1 VWTQVSEADVPKLKL
16 GMPAYFTTL
25 GNPDRRWYG
34 KLQQIQPTPTITNNV
49 VLYTA
54 TFDVANPRNELMTQ
68 MTAQV
73 FFVTASAHD
82 VVTVPVSALHKGR
95 GRAGGRT
102 GAWTPKQAQGS
113 AARFPH
119 WRSGAKVAGLAT
131 VRAAIRMPGAKRY
144 RVLVMNADGS
154 VEPRPVAIGVMS
166 RVSAQVLAGLKPGE
180 LVVVGVRSDGQ
191 HQRTGGMHNGSYGSR
206 PRLGGFP

>member
-1 VWTQVSEADVPKLKL
+1 MTVWTQVSEADVPKLKV
-16 GMPAYFTTL
+16 GMPAYFSTL
-25 GNPDRRWYG
+25 GNPDKHWYG

-54 TFDVANPRNELMTQ
+54 TFDVKNPTNELMTQ

-102 GAWTPKQAQGS
+102 GSWSPKQEQGS
-113 AARFPH
+113 AAQSSGGGSGTG
-119 WRSGAKVAGLAT
+119 WRPDT
-131 VRAAIRMPGAKRY
+131 HRTQFAAIRSAMHTPGAKRY
-144 RVLVMNADGS
+144 WVAAMKADGT
-154 VEPRPVAIGVMS
+154 VELRPVAIGVMN
-166 RVSAQVLAGLKPGE
+166 RVSAQVLAGLKPGDR
-180 LVVVGVRSDGQ
+180 VVVGTRSGD
-191 HQRTGGMHNGSYGSR
+191 
-206 PRLGGFP
+206 